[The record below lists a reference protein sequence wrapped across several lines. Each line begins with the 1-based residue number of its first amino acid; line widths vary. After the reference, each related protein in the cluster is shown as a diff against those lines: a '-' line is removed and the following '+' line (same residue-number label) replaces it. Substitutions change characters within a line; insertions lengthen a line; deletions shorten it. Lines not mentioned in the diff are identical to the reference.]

1 VTVNSQSQGLIA
13 RTRALAEPTARG
25 ARLRQRVM
33 AASALCLLLLG
44 LLVAAGRGRLVLLAF
59 LVVLAVAVL
68 ATAVVLVCRLR
79 PSVPELRK
87 RAASETGS
95 LSRAVG
101 VTMALAGRRAHS
113 GLDRARAVARRLL
126 HRVAAATRPLRRFP
140 PSPAERQQKALRLN
154 ARGTGFRRSGNY
166 HSAVASHRAALAIL
180 RDVGDR
186 RGEALTLN
194 SLALALAE
202 AGLDGVAVAN
212 FATARAILG
221 EIDDREREGQVVAN
235 LGFVHVRR
243 GRRREAAEYLR
254 EALEKLDPGSQE
266 YRRVEA
272 ELRRAG

>member
-1 VTVNSQSQGLIA
+1 MTVDSQSQGLIA

-33 AASALCLLLLG
+33 AASALSLLLLG

-59 LVVLAVAVL
+59 LIVLAVAAVA
-68 ATAVVLVCRLR
+68 ATVVLVRRAR
-79 PSVPELRK
+79 PRVPELRN
-87 RAASETGS
+87 RAASEAGS
-95 LSRAVG
+95 LARAIG
-101 VTMALAGRRAHS
+101 VMMALAGRRAHT
-113 GLDRARAVARRLL
+113 GLDRARAVARRLP
-126 HRVAAATRPLRRFP
+126 HRVAAAARPLRRSP
-140 PSPAERQQKALRLN
+140 PSLAERQQEALRLN
-154 ARGTGFRRSGNY
+154 ARGTGYRRSGDY
-166 HSAVASHRAALAIL
+166 HSAVESHRAALAIL

-202 AGLDGVAVAN
+202 AGLDGVALAN
-212 FATARAILG
+212 FATARAILR
-221 EIDDREREGQVVAN
+221 EIEDGEREGQVVAN

-243 GRRREAAEYLR
+243 GRRQEAAECLR
-254 EALEKLDPGSQE
+254 EALEKLSAGSQE